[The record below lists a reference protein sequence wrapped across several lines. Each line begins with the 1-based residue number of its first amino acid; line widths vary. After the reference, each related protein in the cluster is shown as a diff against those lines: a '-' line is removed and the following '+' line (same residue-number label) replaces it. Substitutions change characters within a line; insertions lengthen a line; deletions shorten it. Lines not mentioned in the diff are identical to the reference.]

1 MLSRVADGLFWIS
14 RYIERAENL
23 GRVADVY
30 LQVELDREVGR
41 KVEWVAILQASG
53 ALEDFEAAGLTP
65 SVASVTE
72 FLNSGQGNP
81 NSITACFDRARE
93 NARMIRDQLTTE
105 MWEELNRAW
114 LELCGPEGKRL
125 RKGGLPEYYR
135 EVRRASH
142 LFRGTTASTLS
153 RGDGR
158 DFLDLG
164 MYLERADATSR
175 MLEAQSLQSGG
186 MGEEERWAA
195 LLRSCS
201 ARETYRA
208 VYQGPLE
215 AKGVLGYLIH
225 DPLFPRSLHHGIVQ
239 TGQIASR
246 LATLKDQA
254 EVMALVSGIRQKLD
268 EAPLGKDAGE
278 LLAPF
283 LDSWQKDLQGLAEW
297 MRERIIGGKLE
308 LPERSAWRSQQE
320 QQQQD
325 WGGQTR
331 WS

>member
-14 RYIERAENL
+14 RYVERAENL
-23 GRVADVY
+23 ARIADVY
-30 LQVELDREVGR
+30 LQTELDRAAGR
-41 KVEWVAILQASG
+41 QVDWSAVLQASG
-53 ALEDFEAAGLTP
+53 AQDDFEKSGFTSSAQ
-65 SVASVTE
+65 SVTT
-72 FLNSGQGNP
+72 FLTYEEKNP
-81 NSITACFDRARE
+81 NSITACLDRARE

-114 LELCGPEGKRL
+114 LKLCGPAGKIL
-125 RKGGLPEYYR
+125 RRRGLTGYYR

-153 RGDGR
+153 RGDAR

-164 MYLERADATSR
+164 MYLERADAISR
-175 MLEAQSLQSGG
+175 MLEAQSLQKDQSGD
-186 MGEEERWAA
+186 EERWAA

-208 VYQGPLE
+208 LHQGPLE
-215 AKGVLGYLIH
+215 SGGVLGYLIH
-225 DPLFPRSLHHGIVQ
+225 DPSFPRSLHHSLVQ

-246 LATLKDQA
+246 LALAQDQV
-254 EVMALVSGIRQKLD
+254 EVEARILGIRARLGL
-268 EAPLGKDAGE
+268 APLGEGTGE
-278 LLAPF
+278 SLAQF
-283 LDSWQKDLQGLAEW
+283 LDSWQAELHGLADW

-320 QQQQD
+320 QQQQNY
-325 WGGQTR
+325 GESKR
-331 WS
+331 WI